1 MNGEELAALRLG
13 PVNGPEAQRRE
24 LQKDCLLQI
33 QPVGESTSDRY
44 VRLLRKGCTS
54 EMQAQL

>member
-1 MNGEELAALRLG
+1 MNGEELAVLRLG

-33 QPVGESTSDRY
+33 QPVGESTSD
-44 VRLLRKGCTS
+44 
-54 EMQAQL
+54 